1 MYRNNEIIIG
11 FLGKLD
17 GYIAGLFVDMN
28 YRKQG
33 VGSRLIN
40 YLKQINDKL
49 TLSVYVD
56 NINAVNF
63 YENKDFIVTEP
74 S

>member
-11 FLGKLD
+11 FLGELD

-28 YRKQG
+28 YRNQG
-33 VGSRLIN
+33 IGRRLIN

-49 TLSVYVD
+49 GSG
-56 NINAVNF
+56 ANF
-63 YENKDFIVTEP
+63 P
-74 S
+74 R